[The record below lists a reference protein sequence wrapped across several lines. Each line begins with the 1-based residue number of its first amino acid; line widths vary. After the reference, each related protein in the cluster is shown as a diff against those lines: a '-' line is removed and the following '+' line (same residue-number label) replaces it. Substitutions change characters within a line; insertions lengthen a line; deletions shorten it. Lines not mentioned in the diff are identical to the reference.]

1 VDMCTGEGSEKKA
14 FYNMDP
20 TARYLLPFSLP
31 RSRVHSRAAP
41 RRAGLRYGEIS
52 RG

>member
-20 TARYLLPFSLP
+20 TARYLLPFSL
-31 RSRVHSRAAP
+31 SRVRECTRAP
-41 RRAGLRYGEIS
+41 RRAAPV
-52 RG
+52 